1 MSSSNNQPNGNLLHA
16 IVTSYKRLLS
26 NGIDTKSFHYHEVVY
41 SKYQDKSYLVRY
53 LKSYFN
59 DCFKTVILCYKYKQ
73 NKFGAECYN
82 TIIVINH
89 VILIY
94 DERKIQRINTQKRFS
109 STFYRINYLIVII
122 LLHQQSIN
130 AQSSSLQWNIFI
142 AHSIF
147 HSLYQTTN
155 EQSIVIIIL
164 KKDT

>member
-1 MSSSNNQPNGNLLHA
+1 MGIYCMPLSRPIRDCFQMVQIQNHFITMKQSILSTKINLTL
-16 IVTSYKRLLS
+16 
-26 NGIDTKSFHYHEVVY
+26 
-41 SKYQDKSYLVRY
+41 Y

>member
-1 MSSSNNQPNGNLLHA
+1 MTASKLLFYA
-16 IVTSYKRLLS
+16 I
-26 NGIDTKSFHYHEVVY
+26 N
-41 SKYQDKSYLVRY
+41 
-53 LKSYFN
+53 
-59 DCFKTVILCYKYKQ
+59 KQ

-130 AQSSSLQWNIFI
+130 AQSSSL
-142 AHSIF
+142 
-147 HSLYQTTN
+147 
-155 EQSIVIIIL
+155 
-164 KKDT
+164 